1 MNPKSEQ
8 KFIVSWC
15 TLCTNIF
22 SFFNEK
28 FMQFVKVGEKVS
40 GLSMNFHDILY
51 SKKCNAHEL
60 IDSRCLQMEI
70 FTHKVSCQC
79 VIV

>member
-1 MNPKSEQ
+1 MNFKSEQ

-22 SFFNEK
+22 VFFYEE
-28 FMQFVKVGEKVS
+28 FVQCVKVGEKVS
-40 GLSMNFHDILY
+40 GLSMNFHDILD

-60 IDSRCLQMEI
+60 INSRCLQMEF
-70 FTHKVSCQC
+70 FTH
-79 VIV
+79 